1 MDPTLATLL
10 GASIAGLTGIVSAL
24 LANWFNLRQA
34 KMNFQSRLTEIAF
47 SSKLEAY
54 ADFAG
59 TMLPVCEAFKRLN
72 EHVSQHLFEPGEGL
86 LEPSLGAELAAL
98 LNTTSTRYM
107 EVYYRRRMYLTPQM
121 EAIAAEFLDKIL
133 LFKDVSGNDN
143 LINFLDAL
151 ERRDIR
157 WSELERLVEDL
168 TTEMRDY
175 LVTVEQGRSGNGSV
189 QV

>member
-1 MDPTLATLL
+1 MDPTLASLL

-86 LEPSLGAELAAL
+86 GEPSLGPELAAL
-98 LNTTSTRYM
+98 LNSTSARYM
-107 EVYYRRRMYLTPQM
+107 EVYYRRRMYLTPGM
-121 EAIAAEFLDKIL
+121 EKIASEFLENTM
-133 LFKDVSGNDN
+133 LFKDVSENDS
-143 LINFLDAL
+143 LLNFLDVL
-151 ERRDIR
+151 ERRGIR
-157 WSELERLVEDL
+157 WSELERLVEEL
-168 TTEMRDY
+168 TAEMRNY
-175 LVTVEQGRSGNGSV
+175 LVTVEQGRENGRA
-189 QV
+189 QGG